1 MSIHPRLGIWHSDT
15 LLGQTKFA
23 YSLYQEDK
31 SRLRGGGN
39 EIAEDITDIDKLPQ
53 HLFHGLE
60 LACFAC
66 VYPVDYIEKPRLHD
80 PGLSDLTAIQGN
92 LFRFD

>member
-1 MSIHPRLGIWHSDT
+1 MLVHPRLGIWHSDA
-15 LLGQTKFA
+15 LLGQTNFA
-23 YSLYQEDK
+23 YSLYQKISLGEGEK
-31 SRLRGGGN
+31 
-39 EIAEDITDIDKLPQ
+39 EIAEDNTDIDKLPQ
-53 HLFHGLE
+53 HLFHGLK

-92 LFRFD
+92 LFQY